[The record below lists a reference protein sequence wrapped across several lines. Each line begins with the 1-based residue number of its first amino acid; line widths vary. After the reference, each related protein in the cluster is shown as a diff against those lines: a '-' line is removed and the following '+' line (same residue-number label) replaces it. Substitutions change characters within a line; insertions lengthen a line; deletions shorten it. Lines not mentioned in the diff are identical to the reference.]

1 MKLDR
6 NIDGTGRGKYGLVN
20 HRKLKEVLSDPRNGP
35 ELRQKFTDALRMLEA
50 FDVLDWGL
58 TGSEHEFF
66 VIKLKDRWAPDALF
80 RYALSARADG
90 FGDYARDVEELAD
103 RAAEHPNRKI
113 PD

>member
-6 NIDGTGRGKYGLVN
+6 NIDGTGRGKYGLIDN
-20 HRKLKEVLSDPRNGP
+20 RKLTEVLATVSPN
-35 ELRQKFTDALRMLEA
+35 LRTVIEEAVAGLEEYGI
-50 FDVLDWGL
+50 LQWGE
-58 TGSEHEFF
+58 TGTEHEFF